1 MEEISVTKQKE
12 NKEAKYRWNAWETV
26 SSSTS
31 KYFLD
36 ADGRF
41 HNTRG
46 AAVSID
52 GEKEYLVHGK
62 TMACFDAALT
72 NVIRA
77 TAAKISLEGFNI
89 DEMEQEAIT
98 ELANPIAAQEVDAL
112 LAEGEQYA
120 LGKALTSY
128 GSTSIYKINDTI
140 VSYFL
145 QCRQKRVPSRTCCVG
160 RGREVADTIR
170 K

>member
-1 MEEISVTKQKE
+1 ME
-12 NKEAKYRWNAWETV
+12 RV
-26 SSSTS
+26 SSSHS

-41 HNTRG
+41 YNTTG

-62 TMACFDAALT
+62 PMACFDAALT

-77 TAAKISLEGFNI
+77 TAAKISLEGLNI

-98 ELANPIAAQEVDAL
+98 GVNPIAAQEVDAL
-112 LAEGEQYA
+112 VAQGEQYA
-120 LGKALTSY
+120 LGKA
-128 GSTSIYKINDTI
+128 
-140 VSYFL
+140 FL
-145 QCRQKRVPSRTCCVG
+145 IMATTGFMKLKTQW
-160 RGREVADTIR
+160 
-170 K
+170 

>member
-1 MEEISVTKQKE
+1 MEEITVMKDQ
-12 NKEAKYRWNAWETV
+12 AKKDSKYSWDAWERV
-26 SSSTS
+26 STSHS

-41 HNTRG
+41 HNTKG

-62 TMACFDAALT
+62 PMACFDAALT

-77 TAAKISLEGFNI
+77 TAAKIALEGFNI
-89 DEMEQEAIT
+89 DEMEQEAIA

-112 LAEGEQYA
+112 VAEGEQYA
-120 LGKALTSY
+120 LGRALSNYGYTSVMKLMTMVACI
-128 GSTSIYKINDTI
+128 SMVTKFRRELR
-140 VSYFL
+140 VEVMKL
-145 QCRQKRVPSRTCCVG
+145 QAQYENKL
-160 RGREVADTIR
+160 AA
-170 K
+170 